1 MILCE
6 DMQNPERR
14 LSIVRKLFGPLSVI
28 LLLLSAAAANGQAQS
43 SSGQPV
49 AGARLVVNSGAALT
63 PTTAPTSPAAQAIIN
78 SLSNL
83 PEVDGLIYINP
94 QRILNEVLPKFL
106 PPKDL
111 EGMRKGFE
119 AAKQQAGIDPTKI
132 DYVVMAIH
140 FKKPTGDLNFQA
152 PEILVV
158 SSGDFSAEAL
168 IGLARVASGGK
179 LRDEKYGSKTIGLM
193 TIDPI
198 AKESEKTPLLKSFS
212 EFGVVALNAN
222 TIATGSPGYL
232 REAIDA
238 SEGRGH
244 ISKEA
249 LNLLVRDPN
258 ALISYAGSPIGAFA
272 KSFGMLG
279 TETTP
284 RAPRCDSKLG
294 DFYAALTMDA
304 TNFMIRGVSNADNP
318 DTAKIV
324 ANLYTM
330 LLRYATSSI
339 KDPAAEAVLNRL
351 SIAAEGDEVLFS
363 ADFPQQM
370 VLDLIKQQMKPKMTE
385 ETKEAQPITKPV
397 VNKRRTRRRHSHQ

>member
-1 MILCE
+1 M
-6 DMQNPERR
+6 
-14 LSIVRKLFGPLSVI
+14 RKLFGPLVVI
-28 LLLLSAAAANGQAQS
+28 LLVLCAGAVNIQAQ
-43 SSGQPV
+43 
-49 AGARLVVNSGAALT
+49 
-63 PTTAPTSPAAQAIIN
+63 TAPASDREQLAASNATPLTSKTAPLPQSVIN
-78 SLSNL
+78 SLASL
-83 PEVDGLIYINP
+83 PEADGLIYINP
-94 QRILNEVLPKFL
+94 QRIFNEVLPKFL

-111 EGMRKGFE
+111 EEMRKGFE
-119 AAKQQAGIDPTKI
+119 AAKQQAGIDPAKI
-132 DYVVMAIH
+132 DYVVMTIR
-140 FKKPTGDLNFQA
+140 FKKPTADLNFQA

-179 LRDEKYGSKTIGLM
+179 LRDEKYGSKTIELI
-193 TIDPI
+193 TIDQI

-222 TIATGSPGYL
+222 TIAAGSPGYL

-249 LNLLVRDPN
+249 LSLLVRDPN
-258 ALISYAGSPIGAFA
+258 ALISYAGSPIGAFT
-272 KSFGMLG
+272 KSFGMQG
-279 TETTP
+279 TETNP
-284 RAPRCDSKLG
+284 RAPRCDSKIG

-304 TNFMIRGVSNADNP
+304 SNFMIRGVSNADNP

-339 KDPAAEAVLNRL
+339 KDPAAQSLLTRL
-351 SIAAEGDEVLFS
+351 SIAAEGDEVLFN

-370 VLDLIKQQMKPKMTE
+370 VMDLIQQQMKPKKPV
-385 ETKEAQPITKPV
+385 ETTDVKSITKP
-397 VNKRRTRRRHSHQ
+397 TTHRRRRGRRH